1 MYYIH
6 LFSQMACLEE
16 TAVFEIFFDDN
27 VCYGI
32 EHKLDVLCVC
42 GTGHVGVDFFDIS
55 SQVQIQELQLDVVT
69 RILKGVGTW
78 QRHALYF

>member
-1 MYYIH
+1 MD
-6 LFSQMACLEE
+6 CLEE

-55 SQVQIQELQLDVVT
+55 SQVQI
-69 RILKGVGTW
+69 
-78 QRHALYF
+78 